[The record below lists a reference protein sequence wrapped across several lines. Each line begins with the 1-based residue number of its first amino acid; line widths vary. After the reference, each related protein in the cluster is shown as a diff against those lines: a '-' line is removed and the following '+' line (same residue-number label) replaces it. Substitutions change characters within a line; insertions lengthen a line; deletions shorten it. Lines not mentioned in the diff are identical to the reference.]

1 MTTETR
7 DVIAIDY
14 DEPTPDLAQLRLA
27 YEQARVDCL
36 IDRDR
41 LVITTARLAK
51 SRDAFDAR
59 LKERGSVPQAWI
71 DLQAAITAQHVAAAA
86 SLTKNAIAFV
96 DALSAYNL
104 AVGGDPA
111 DPFGP
116 GWDSYAMC
124 RAWSEACG
132 VICPPETPE
141 THTGLIDRDI
151 EPPPGPMQAYT
162 AAILAAERGID
173 ADVVMTAYRN
183 YITAYV
189 AASWPVPS

>member
-14 DEPTPDLAQLRLA
+14 DEPTTGIAQLKLRA
-27 YEQARVDCL
+27 EQACIDCL
-36 IDRDR
+36 VDRDR

-51 SRDAFDAR
+51 SRDAIAA
-59 LKERGSVPQAWI
+59 KNGTVPQSWL

-183 YITAYV
+183 YITAYGT
-189 AASWPVPS
+189 ASWPVPS